1 MINTKSQ
8 VHVVSINRIEAD
20 TREYVEDLLA
30 VEEPLQIR
38 IQYMQ
43 DERWFEKSLTV
54 TMRTPGNDF
63 ELAIG
68 FLLSETVINTL
79 DDMIQIHHCHNVK
92 VEEQGNVVMVK
103 LAPHVS
109 VDLKKLERHFLTNSS
124 CGVCGKSTIDS
135 IWLQH
140 NSLAIRASQK
150 IRIKTIQALNKE
162 LEKRQT
168 VFRHTGG
175 LHASALFNFNGKLL
189 LLREDIGRHNALD
202 KLIGAARLSKNLE
215 MEDTLVFLSGRVSY
229 ELVQKAIQ
237 ANIPII
243 VAVGAPSSLA
253 VKLADAKG
261 ITLIGFLRNNRF
273 NVYTHPER
281 ITH

>member
-1 MINTKSQ
+1 MINTKPQ
-8 VHVVSINRIEAD
+8 VNVVPINRIEAD

-43 DERWFEKSLTV
+43 DERWYEKSLTV

-68 FLLSETVINTL
+68 FLLAETVINTL
-79 DDMIQIHHCHNVK
+79 DDMIQIRHCPNVK
-92 VEEQGNVVMVK
+92 VEEQGNVVIVK
-103 LAPHVS
+103 LAAHVS
-109 VDLKKLERHFLTNSS
+109 IDLKKLERHFLTNSS
-124 CGVCGKSTIDS
+124 CGVCGKTAIDAIRCQHDGLAIKASQQITVSTIQS
-135 IWLQH
+135 
-140 NSLAIRASQK
+140 
-150 IRIKTIQALNKE
+150 LNKE
-162 LEKRQT
+162 LEKHQT

-202 KLIGAARLSKNLE
+202 KLIGAAHLSKMLAL
-215 MEDTLVFLSGRVSY
+215 EDTLVFLSGRISY

-261 ITLIGFLRNNRF
+261 ITLIGFLRNHRF